1 VAYVTE
7 PVPWRIES
15 RVLLAYL
22 PEQMFCLCVSR
33 WCCSARRR
41 RRDPMLTMLLV
52 AHGRRDGRRRVS
64 GNIGTLI
71 RHRGLLMPHLVWLA
85 D

>member
-1 VAYVTE
+1 
-7 PVPWRIES
+7 
-15 RVLLAYL
+15 
-22 PEQMFCLCVSR
+22 
-33 WCCSARRR
+33 
-41 RRDPMLTMLLV
+41 MLTMLLV